1 FIGETFITQASQ
13 SGYPQSMLG
22 KMASLGGS
30 TDPSWRQTS
39 DVRRQTS
46 DARGQTPDGRSSKM
60 LSSAPGVGRA
70 IAARYSGWRHRCHA
84 EAGGGKSGLHRAG
97 CQVMPGGRE
106 PTESAAESGPSMAAP
121 QGADQVRVKGCGK
134 CAPRDW

>member
-1 FIGETFITQASQ
+1 RGALHHPSQPERISSINAGENGEPWGLHRSI
-13 SGYPQSMLG
+13 
-22 KMASLGGS
+22 MAS
-30 TDPSWRQTS
+30 DA
-39 DVRRQTS
+39 RRQTP
-46 DARGQTPDGRSSKM
+46 DARSTKM

-70 IAARYSGWRHRCHA
+70 IAARYSGWLHRCHA

-106 PTESAAESGPSMAAP
+106 PTESAAESRPPMAAP

-134 CAPRDW
+134 SAPRDW